1 MDFQGQSERKRVCA
15 PEQTLRYERSAYD
28 CTRKVG
34 AMRQAGWHRRNVNS
48 CPSVMLGTGFLFWL
62 QKSLL
67 LEEKALGKEILLWK
81 RRYLIKYT

>member
-34 AMRQAGWHRRNVNS
+34 ADAPSRVAPQECELLSQRNARDRFFVLAAKK
-48 CPSVMLGTGFLFWL
+48 PSP
-62 QKSLL
+62 
-67 LEEKALGKEILLWK
+67 
-81 RRYLIKYT
+81 